1 MPPVDDRHAE
11 LLPAKLT
18 RAAQRTFWVLI
29 VLDGKAD
36 PGNVSERQRKEP
48 VWQIPVLFYHIGTSL
63 NFLYGLE

>member
-18 RAAQRTFWVLI
+18 RAAQKTLWVLI

-36 PGNVSERQRKEP
+36 PGNVSERFPGSFLSYR
-48 VWQIPVLFYHIGTSL
+48 
-63 NFLYGLE
+63 NFPEFSIWLRMKSA